1 MFDYFDAP
9 DFETNLTSSL
19 RRPMPLPQKEQQQV
33 QNRPT
38 VTSAQEERKV
48 EEEAVPASLSPREE
62 EKIEHDDAAV
72 VLTHQSPYHANECS
86 TDISQE
92 VIIDKKGGRSESR
105 KDEEEKVTVKGSS
118 GIIIIPV
125 N

>member
-19 RRPMPLPQKEQQQV
+19 RRPMPLPQKEQQQI

-48 EEEAVPASLSPREE
+48 EEDAVPANLSPKEE
-62 EKIEHDDAAV
+62 EKIEHYDTAV
-72 VLTHQSPYHANECS
+72 APTHQSP
-86 TDISQE
+86 
-92 VIIDKKGGRSESR
+92 
-105 KDEEEKVTVKGSS
+105 
-118 GIIIIPV
+118 
-125 N
+125 